1 MKISEIMISAPIS
14 IAPGESVRVAKR
26 RMAEHSIRHLP
37 VVDENGTLIGILTD
51 RDIKLRQAVSDDPA
65 FHDTASAGAVAVADP
80 YTVAPD
86 TPAGKV
92 LRVMVDRHIGS
103 ALVVE
108 DGMLLGIF
116 TSMDACR
123 VLADY
128 IEQAGHA
135 R

>member
-1 MKISEIMISAPIS
+1 MKISDIMTSAPIS
-14 IAPGESVRVAKR
+14 IAPGEPVRVAKR
-26 RMAEHSIRHLP
+26 RMAEHSIKHLP
-37 VVDENGTLIGILTD
+37 VVDENGILLGILTD
-51 RDIKLRQAVSDDPA
+51 RDLKMRQAVSDDPA
-65 FHDTASAGAVAVADP
+65 FHDTVTAGTVAVTDP

-92 LRVMVDRHIGS
+92 LRVMVDQHIGS

-123 VLADY
+123 VLAEY
-128 IEQAGHA
+128 VE
-135 R
+135 